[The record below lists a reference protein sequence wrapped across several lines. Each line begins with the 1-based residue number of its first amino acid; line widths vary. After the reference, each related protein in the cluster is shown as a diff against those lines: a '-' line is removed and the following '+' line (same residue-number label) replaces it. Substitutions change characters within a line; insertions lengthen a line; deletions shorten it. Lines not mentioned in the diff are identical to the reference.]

1 MVGLPLM
8 IKILFNCIIHL
19 NIESQVRTIHVYFSV
34 IFIFIYKKR
43 FDSGTPF
50 NSSDI
55 WTTGGGNMT
64 FCPTCEDRRH
74 WETAASQ
81 VLSALW
87 ERTVLSKHNTLKR
100 KTICKLGGH
109 ELWILAGKL
118 FWSKSSCLPL
128 YRAQQD
134 YRERDYVQTRLTP
147 YTDGYFSQGRLV
159 I

>member
-1 MVGLPLM
+1 M

-19 NIESQVRTIHVYFSV
+19 NTESQVRSIHIYFSV
-34 IFIFIYKKR
+34 IFIFIYKKH

-55 WTTGGGNMT
+55 WTTGGGNVT

-74 WETAASQ
+74 WETAASR

-87 ERTVLSKHNTLKR
+87 ERTVLSKYNRLKR

-109 ELWILAGKL
+109 E
-118 FWSKSSCLPL
+118 SCGSWQENFSDLRAPAYHCTGPNKTTEKETVYRPHLPL
-128 YRAQQD
+128 TQMVTFP
-134 YRERDYVQTRLTP
+134 REDSS
-147 YTDGYFSQGRLV
+147 FS
-159 I
+159 